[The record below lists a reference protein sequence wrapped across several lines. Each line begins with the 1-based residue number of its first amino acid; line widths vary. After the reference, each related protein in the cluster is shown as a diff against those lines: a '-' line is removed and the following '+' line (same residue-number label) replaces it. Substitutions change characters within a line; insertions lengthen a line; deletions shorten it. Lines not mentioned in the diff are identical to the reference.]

1 MIAADDDTEKSMMDM
16 ARAER
21 AELAAFL
28 TTLTLQ
34 QWETPSLCAG
44 WSVKEVVA
52 HMISYEDLG
61 VFGLLKRFAKGRIV
75 RANEVGV
82 DEFAGLSPQELADYV
97 GRHLQPRG
105 LTAGFGGMI
114 ALVDGM
120 IHHQDIR
127 RPLGQP
133 RAIPAQRLDRVLRL
147 MPKNPR
153 LRARPRIKGLRL
165 RATDLDWTIGTG
177 PEVTGP
183 GEALLMA
190 MAGRPAAVSDLSGPG
205 KPTLAGRLG

>member
-82 DEFAGLSPQELADYV
+82 DARPPLQPTLSPGPRRLHTP
-97 GRHLQPRG
+97 GR
-105 LTAGFGGMI
+105 
-114 ALVDGM
+114 
-120 IHHQDIR
+120 
-127 RPLGQP
+127 
-133 RAIPAQRLDRVLRL
+133 RVLCS
-147 MPKNPR
+147 PAPR
-153 LRARPRIKGLRL
+153 
-165 RATDLDWTIGTG
+165 
-177 PEVTGP
+177 
-183 GEALLMA
+183 
-190 MAGRPAAVSDLSGPG
+190 
-205 KPTLAGRLG
+205 

>member
-105 LTAGFGGMI
+105 LTERAADI
-114 ALVDGM
+114 LVVDHAIDEGD
-120 IHHQDIR
+120 HSAETR
-127 RPLGQP
+127 SVSPAPSP
-133 RAIPAQRLDRVLRL
+133 R
-147 MPKNPR
+147 
-153 LRARPRIKGLRL
+153 
-165 RATDLDWTIGTG
+165 
-177 PEVTGP
+177 
-183 GEALLMA
+183 
-190 MAGRPAAVSDLSGPG
+190 SDLTACCG
-205 KPTLAGRLG
+205 

>member
-1 MIAADDDTEKSMMDM
+1 MIAADDDTEKYMMDM

-82 DEFAGLSPQELADYV
+82 DEFAGLSPQELVDYV

-133 RAIPAQRLDRVLRL
+133 RTIPAQRLDRVLRL

-153 LRARPRIKGLRL
+153 LRARPRIKGCDCEPP
-165 RATDLDWTIGTG
+165 TSTG
-177 PEVTGP
+177 QSAPGP
-183 GEALLMA
+183 
-190 MAGRPAAVSDLSGPG
+190 
-205 KPTLAGRLG
+205 K

>member
-105 LTAGFGGMI
+105 
-114 ALVDGM
+114 
-120 IHHQDIR
+120 R
-127 RPLGQP
+127 
-133 RAIPAQRLDRVLRL
+133 QR
-147 MPKNPR
+147 
-153 LRARPRIKGLRL
+153 
-165 RATDLDWTIGTG
+165 
-177 PEVTGP
+177 
-183 GEALLMA
+183 
-190 MAGRPAAVSDLSGPG
+190 VS
-205 KPTLAGRLG
+205 AE